1 MIAGRKSVLQVAVV
15 IGLCPLVAVTGFSVS
30 VRSGVRA
37 ASASTGSAV
46 YTLPSDTSLGSRR
59 HASATTTTTMAATGA
74 TPGTTAA
81 MKAPNFGEMLGDKVA
96 SAIVGSP
103 IYPLLIRQA
112 KDTMKKSAQVML
124 CILQL
129 VFYEHV

>member
-46 YTLPSDTSLGSRR
+46 YDLPSDTSLGSRR
-59 HASATTTTTMAATGA
+59 HASATTMAATGA